1 MSGFCISVRL
11 KGLVIVESAD
21 LPTDGISG
29 GRGCLD
35 WFRLR
40 HKNAGPSVPS
50 SSIQVLAYLTRWM
63 KKQQPR
69 IDLAYSG
76 GLPGTTMAF
85 LSPARGEWNRIG
97 RG

>member
-21 LPTDGISG
+21 LPTYGISG
-29 GRGCLD
+29 GRDCLD

-76 GLPGTTMAF
+76 GLPGRPWRS
-85 LSPARGEWNRIG
+85 SPPPGGNGIA
-97 RG
+97 